1 MVKVKICANKS
12 IKDAKMC
19 LESGVDIIGILVGQK
34 HSSNDFVDK
43 KTAKEITEYV
53 DKKCEVSLVTHLT
66 DADEIILLTK
76 YIGNDIIQLHSDI
89 EESEVE
95 KIVESLPSVK
105 LVRLIHISKDG
116 MICSNLKN
124 IKYADYYLLDSFNL
138 QTNQVGGTGLT
149 YDWYKSGELI
159 KGLDKPTFLAS
170 GLTSSNIQKAIKIAN
185 PYGVDVNSGCKNEL
199 GVKDRSK
206 VREFVINAKKIIK

>member
-66 DADEIILLTK
+66 DADEIISLTK
-76 YIGNDIIQLHSDI
+76 YIGNDIIQLHSNI

-105 LVRLIHISKDG
+105 
-116 MICSNLKN
+116 
-124 IKYADYYLLDSFNL
+124 
-138 QTNQVGGTGLT
+138 
-149 YDWYKSGELI
+149 
-159 KGLDKPTFLAS
+159 
-170 GLTSSNIQKAIKIAN
+170 
-185 PYGVDVNSGCKNEL
+185 
-199 GVKDRSK
+199 
-206 VREFVINAKKIIK
+206 